1 MTVDD
6 AGIGSAVEE
15 EEDDDDEDEEV
26 EVGIVIHTYVDG
38 ETAMLRLDSSV
49 ARLVSPVLLLLILR
63 GFWFLRACCWVG
75 QV

>member
-6 AGIGSAVEE
+6 GGIGSAVV
-15 EEDDDDEDEEV
+15 DEEV

-49 ARLVSPVLLLLILR
+49 ARLASPVLLLLISGR
-63 GFWFLRACCWVG
+63 GLPCF
-75 QV
+75 